1 MLDAAC
7 SWWLGKL
14 LWKEDTR
21 WKWSL
26 FVWWRIR
33 IVYKIWLELSFPGWL
48 ENRYYRKCAFIT
60 NDTYKQY
67 WKASHFYMEPHQYNR
82 GEKGASF
89 PPHTLVSLF
98 PLISS
103 LIFCPSSQIKSS
115 DIFTSFFRL
124 LLFWITWRRSGRW
137 RNFAMTGLGSFEAP
151 VLGPPILCGFS
162 ITGLMPKSLDSMVFN
177 FSIQFSSESSGIM

>member
-115 DIFTSFFRL
+115 DISTSFFRL

-137 RNFAMTGLGSFEAP
+137 SRLRNDRSRVIWGASPGSP
-151 VLGPPILCGFS
+151 NPMRVLYNGFDAQ
-162 ITGLMPKSLDSMVFN
+162 I
-177 FSIQFSSESSGIM
+177 IR

>member
-124 LLFWITWRRSGRW
+124 LLFWITWRRSGRKETW
-137 RNFAMTGLGSFEAP
+137 QWQVSGHLKRQSWVPQSYAR
-151 VLGPPILCGFS
+151 
-162 ITGLMPKSLDSMVFN
+162 SLSRVWCPN
-177 FSIQFSSESSGIM
+177 H